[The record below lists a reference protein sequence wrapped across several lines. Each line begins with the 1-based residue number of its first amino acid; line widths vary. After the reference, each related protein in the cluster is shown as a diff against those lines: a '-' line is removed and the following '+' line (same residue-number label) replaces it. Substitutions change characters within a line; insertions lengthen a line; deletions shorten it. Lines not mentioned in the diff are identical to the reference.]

1 MSGVNFLSENLVDN
15 ATFTITTGAE
25 NAQYP
30 VSNLLNESTTQ
41 KFRSVGNSVVIEL
54 DLGVTRDIDT
64 IAVVGDTTVGL
75 GITAMSVKTSVTN
88 DFTGATAIPIAL
100 SSEYNIGY
108 EFITEVT
115 HRFVE
120 ITLTGTGSYAE
131 ISNIFVGKR
140 INLPQNSFSIR
151 SFRYRHNDLSQTRT
165 SDYGQQFTNI
175 LPFQKRLV
183 GTIEY
188 CTKAEMDELDDMYL
202 RHGRHKPLWIILDP
216 NSDAMIDGAYRLAQ
230 YSYMEKMP
238 SWNAVGGQLYN
249 TSLELNQVV

>member
-1 MSGVNFLSENLVDN
+1 MSGINFLSENLADDS
-15 ATFTITTGAE
+15 TDTITTGSA

-30 VSNLLNESTTQ
+30 LANLKNESTTQ
-41 KFRSVGNSVVIEL
+41 KFRSTGNTVVIEL
-54 DLGVTRDIDT
+54 DLGATRDIDT
-64 IAVVGDTTVGL
+64 IAVVGDTTTGL

-88 DFTGATAIPIAL
+88 DFSLSTPIAITL
-100 SSEYNIGY
+100 NSQYNIGY

-120 ITLTGTGSYAE
+120 ITLTGSGSYAE
-131 ISNIFVGKR
+131 ISNLFIGKR
-140 INLPQNSFSIR
+140 LNLAQNSMSIR
-151 SFRYRHNDLSQTRT
+151 SFRYRHKDQSQIRI
-165 SDYGQQFTNI
+165 SDYGQQFANI

-216 NSDAMIDGAYRLAQ
+216 DSDAMIDGAFRLAQ

>member
-1 MSGVNFLSENLVDN
+1 MSGINFLSENLVDN
-15 ATFTITTGAE
+15 ATFTITTGAA

-30 VSNLLNESTTQ
+30 VSNLQNESTTQ
-41 KFRSVGNSVVIEL
+41 KFRSTGNTVVIEV
-54 DLGVTRDIDT
+54 DLGATRDIDT

-75 GITAMSVKTSVTN
+75 GVTAMSIKTSVTT
-88 DFTGATAIPIAL
+88 DFTGSPAIPITL
-100 SSEYNIGY
+100 NSEYNIGY

-131 ISNIFVGKR
+131 ISNVFIGKR
-140 INLPQNSFSIR
+140 LNLPQNSFSIN
-151 SFRYRHNDLSQTRT
+151 SFRYRHTDLSQTRV

-183 GTIEY
+183 GTIQY

-216 NSDAMIDGAYRLAQ
+216 DSDAMIDGAYRLAQ
-230 YSYMEKMP
+230 YSYLEKMP

-249 TSLELNQVV
+249 SSLELNQVV